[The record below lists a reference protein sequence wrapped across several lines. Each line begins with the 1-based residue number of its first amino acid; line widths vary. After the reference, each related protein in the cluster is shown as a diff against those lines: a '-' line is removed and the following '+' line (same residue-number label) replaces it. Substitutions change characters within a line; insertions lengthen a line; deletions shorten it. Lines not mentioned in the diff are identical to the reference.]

1 MYLFSHLYDFTQSL
15 NIEVLLKTKVMKRL
29 NYQKRKRKDFY
40 TLIRIP
46 VQGLERKTWNLRP
59 FPVCTSLFTVWTGS
73 HSFHRFRQSIQNIS
87 RIDKECKEY
96 LNIPIQTFSTLSYR
110 VTILYIK
117 IYSFNQVKF
126 NNYRF
131 TWDLIHVLN

>member
-46 VQGLERKTWNLRP
+46 VQGLERKT
-59 FPVCTSLFTVWTGS
+59 
-73 HSFHRFRQSIQNIS
+73 
-87 RIDKECKEY
+87 
-96 LNIPIQTFSTLSYR
+96 
-110 VTILYIK
+110 
-117 IYSFNQVKF
+117 
-126 NNYRF
+126 
-131 TWDLIHVLN
+131 